1 MQSKIEV
8 FSKLLREIE
17 MEIGSRDLAD
27 LVFKSL
33 ISAVKSLDVK
43 DADYFNEEFSKL
55 LRLIS
60 QTEPRYGILNYYFS
74 KLSKF
79 TQQTICPDEKCR
91 SKWKY
96 MFIKEIK
103 DILKYGQSQKI
114 EILKQSEKL
123 DLEGKTILIHDHSH
137 TVQDVLVHHKNM
149 GKHFKVIIA
158 EQNLEKTHDNI
169 ERMHD
174 AQIPFHVVPA
184 YMLSHLHDDIDMVFF
199 GSVTLKSSM
208 DFVMSPGDHSIISE
222 FHVVGV
228 PVYMFIDTSKFSLW
242 KSEKKVEVFMHK
254 HERTHYFRPIT
265 YERIKYSHDRVP
277 AKLFTKIV
285 TNQGVFDPLGIKK
298 LFLEK
303 MKKHQ
308 IEI

>member
-1 MQSKIEV
+1 MQAKTEV

-33 ISAVKSLDVK
+33 ITAVNSLDVK
-43 DADYFNEEFSKL
+43 DVDFFNGEFSKL
-55 LRLIS
+55 VKLVS
-60 QTEPRYGILNYYFS
+60 QTEPRYGILNYYFA

-79 TQQTICPDEKCR
+79 TEQTICPDGKCR
-91 SKWKY
+91 VKWKN
-96 MFIKEIK
+96 MFVSEVKT
-103 DILKYGQSQKI
+103 ILGHGDKQRL
-114 EILKQSEKL
+114 EILKNSEKI

-137 TVQDVLVHHKNM
+137 TVQDVLVHNKNM
-149 GKHFKVIIA
+149 GKHFRVIIA

-169 ERMHD
+169 ERMYG
-174 AQIPFHVVPA
+174 AEIPFQVVPA
-184 YMLSHLHDDIDMVFF
+184 YMLSHLHDEIDMVFF
-199 GSVTLKSSM
+199 GAVTMKSTI
-208 DFVMSPGDHSIISE
+208 DFVMAPGDHGIISE

-228 PVYMFIDTSKFSLW
+228 PLYMFIDTSKFSLW

-254 HERTHYFRPIT
+254 HERKHCSKPIT

-277 AKLFTKIV
+277 AKLFTQIV
-285 TNQGVFDPLGIKK
+285 TNQGIFDPAGIKK

-303 MKKHQ
+303 MEKYQ